1 MIINSTIWL
10 INNNFFLQQIYVRS
24 KQITPICMCYYE
36 CLPLNLHKKGWM
48 STHYHLNV
56 ISALHSIIASIQ
68 FRVKYREKKRSMA
81 SKEKSYSVVFL
92 WVQFSFRLPYR
103 RRTYI
108 VDWICAFTCLHMEL
122 YLRFQMSSFIKAFQS
137 KRCFSAIYSTSA
149 SRRVQLDHCLASFC
163 SLVDRWLL
171 LSIDIPN

>member
-68 FRVKYREKKRSMA
+68 FRVKYREKKKKHGIKR
-81 SKEKSYSVVFL
+81 EKLFGRFFMSAIL
-92 WVQFSFRLPYR
+92 FSFAIPTTYVYCRLNLR
-103 RRTYI
+103 IHVFAHGI
-108 VDWICAFTCLHMEL
+108 VFTVSNVKFH
-122 YLRFQMSSFIKAFQS
+122 
-137 KRCFSAIYSTSA
+137 
-149 SRRVQLDHCLASFC
+149 
-163 SLVDRWLL
+163 
-171 LSIDIPN
+171 